1 MIKTQL
7 IRTSSG
13 YSKWKDSYYQK
24 AENERINKSSHSNQ
38 DSGGEVCNTN
48 FGLENCNKI

>member
-1 MIKTQL
+1 VIKTEL
-7 IRTSSG
+7 IRTSNG

-24 AENERINKSSHSNQ
+24 AEINKSSDSNQ